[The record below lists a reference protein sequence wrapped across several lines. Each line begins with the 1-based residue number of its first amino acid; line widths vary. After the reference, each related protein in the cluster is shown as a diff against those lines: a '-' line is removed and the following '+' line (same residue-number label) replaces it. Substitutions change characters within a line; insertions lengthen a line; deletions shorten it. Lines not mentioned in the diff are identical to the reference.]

1 MQSVHHL
8 NLNMAHSGIGWR
20 GKPDPVGVC
29 GPVPHHPPYTPGGR
43 PVQPVSEIDRI
54 ALRVDGRSL
63 PADGSSNGLGSHHIA
78 GQAGD
83 GRGPVEHD
91 DGIGR
96 SGIVVRSTRT
106 GMLSVSYRHQ
116 HLAHA
121 YVPGISPPGP
131 AVAVS
136 PAGLVHP
143 EASGG
148 WPAQIEFELQGI
160 AFRIAGHRSPANPAS
175 CILRSRPVREQYI
188 HSRRPVW
195 PAQGKGG
202 RLLDIKAVRSGVLAV
217 SYPDLYLIIARSKG
231 SGIPDPDI

>member
-8 NLNMAHSGIGWR
+8 NLDVADSSIGR
-20 GKPDPVGVC
+20 GGEPDPVGIC
-29 GPVPHHPPYTPGGR
+29 GPVPHHLPYTPGGR
-43 PVQPVSEIDRI
+43 PVQPVSEVDRI
-54 ALRVDGRSL
+54 ALRVYGRGL

-83 GRGPVEHD
+83 SRGPVEHD
-91 DGIGR
+91 DGIGS

-106 GMLSVSYRHQ
+106 GMLAVSYRYQ
-116 HLAHA
+116 NLADAHI
-121 YVPGISPPGP
+121 PRISPPGP

-160 AFRIAGHRSPANPAS
+160 AFRIAGHGRPANPAS
-175 CILRSRPVREQYI
+175 CILRRRPVREQDI
-188 HSRRPVW
+188 HSWRPVGA
-195 PAQGKGG
+195 AQGKGG
-202 RLLDIKAVRSGVLAV
+202 RLLDIKAVRPGVLAV
-217 SYPDLYLIIARSKG
+217 SYPDLYLIISRGKG
-231 SGIPDPDI
+231 AGIPVPDI